1 MSASRMLSGKLLEP
15 TTTVP
20 PLASSSCKGSEL
32 PEESSE
38 EPQPASAAVATTSRE
53 TAYVADFLVLR
64 AMVTFVIQTCRGR
77 GRWWQCGRG
86 CGVATIQAMPVTGRQ
101 GTNRSPKD

>member
-20 PLASSSCKGSEL
+20 PLASSSCRGSEL
-32 PEESSE
+32 LEESSE

-64 AMVTFVIQTCRGR
+64 AKVTFVIQTWRG
-77 GRWWQCGRG
+77 WWCSRCSRS
-86 CGVATIQAMPVTGRQ
+86 CGVATIQASQVMDRQ
-101 GTNRSPKD
+101 DTN